1 MNLNTYAKDI
11 WEGIIRVADKDFDEL
26 VNRLWEVFQ
35 NGDMIFTMGN
45 GGSGATAS
53 HFVCD
58 LNKGVFLGSYN
69 LAREGWSR
77 RFKALCLN
85 DNVPTLTAYA
95 NDACYENI
103 FVEPLKNFLTPGYD
117 RNVVIG
123 ISGSGNSKNV
133 LKAIDWANLM
143 GAYTVGLCGFG
154 GGELAKKAKLV
165 LCAPLGVM
173 QQVEDAHSIIL
184 HAASLALRKRLDE

>member
-1 MNLNTYAKDI
+1 MSLNAYSLI
-11 WEGIIRVADKDFDEL
+11 VYGGINKITDRAFEEFVD
-26 VNRLWEVFQ
+26 RLWETFQ
-35 NGDMIFTMGN
+35 SGDTVFTMGN

-58 LNKGVFLGSYN
+58 LNKGVFLGSDN